1 MRWVLIT
8 AAVVPSMYEWWN
20 GRPKLDPIRFTALRV
35 LDDAAYGVGVW
46 KGAVKEQNFDALKP
60 DLTSWPKNAN

>member
-1 MRWVLIT
+1 MLHAMILANIAQVER
-8 AAVVPSMYEWWN
+8 A
-20 GRPKLDPIRFTALRV
+20 RV

-46 KGAVKEQNFDALKP
+46 KGVVREQNFDALKP